1 MTPNNKRIPRMSLER
16 LPIYYRTLCNL
27 ADNGCLRIKSAQL
40 GKIIQIEPTTI
51 RRDFSYFG
59 DLGKS
64 GYGYDIAHLIQIFGE
79 ILAVNETQGLALIG
93 VGNLG
98 KALLTNNFRR
108 NSNLEIISAYDADP
122 HIIGETINEVTI
134 QPLDTLSETLQNQ
147 EIKGVISTVPSHAF
161 QEVVDYLVE
170 CGVTSILSFAPEP
183 VHVPDNVHVR
193 YLDLT
198 SEVQNLL
205 LLSEIS
211 EIN

>member
-1 MTPNNKRIPRMSLER
+1 MTPNNKKIPRMSLER

-27 ADNGCLRIKSAQL
+27 ADNGHQRIKSAQL

-64 GYGYDIAHLIQIFGE
+64 GYGYDIGHLIQIFGE
-79 ILAVNETQGLALIG
+79 ILEVSETQGLALVG

-108 NSNLEIISAYDADP
+108 NPNLKIISAYDADP
-122 HIIGETINEVTI
+122 AVLGEIINEVEI
-134 QPLDTLSETLQNQ
+134 QPIANLKENIKHQK
-147 EIKGVISTVPSHAF
+147 IKGVISTVPSHAF
-161 QEVVDYLVE
+161 QDTVDYLVD

-183 VHVPDNVHVR
+183 VSVPDNVHVR

-198 SEVQNLL
+198 REVQNLL
-205 LLSEIS
+205 LLAEIS
-211 EIN
+211 D

>member
-1 MTPNNKRIPRMSLER
+1 MTPHNKKIPRMSLER

-27 ADNGCLRIKSAQL
+27 ADNGYLRIKSAQL

-79 ILAVNETQGLALIG
+79 ILEVNETQGLALIG

-98 KALLTNNFRR
+98 RALLINNFRR

-122 HIIGETINEVTI
+122 HVIGETINKVTI
-134 QPLDTLSETLQNQ
+134 QPLSDLKATIQTQQ
-147 EIKGVISTVPSHAF
+147 IKGVISTVPSHAF
-161 QEVVDYLVE
+161 QEVVDYLVD
-170 CGVTSILSFAPEP
+170 CGITSILSFAPEP
-183 VHVPDNVHVR
+183 VHVPKNVHVR

-205 LLSEIS
+205 LLAEIS
-211 EIN
+211 NV